1 MVILV
6 FNLEVRSLNYESP
19 DTFFV
24 ENVKRE
30 NTKTLSGGK
39 KYAPSICFDQC

>member
-6 FNLEVRSLNYESP
+6 LSLEVRSLNYESP
-19 DTFFV
+19 DAFFV

-30 NTKTLSGGK
+30 NTKTLRGGK
-39 KYAPSICFDQC
+39 KYALSICFD